1 MSYDIDKYAPVT
13 GRTICEDGTI
23 VNSGDLLKGI
33 SPGKTKGDATVL
45 DLTAV
50 TSIELAAQ
58 TTAVDITVDAAV
70 DVYMGFALNPA
81 AANAPY
87 KLAAGGVYNLSV
99 SPDDGLTLYFATAG
113 AAFGAGDYIRI
124 QEWED

>member
-1 MSYDIDKYAPVT
+1 MPDYYDVKVVNTNEDPIPVAA
-13 GRTICEDGTI
+13 EY
-23 VNSGDLLKGI
+23 
-33 SPGKTKGDATVL
+33 TKGDATVL

-70 DVYMGFALNPA
+70 DVYMGFAPTPA

-124 QEWED
+124 QEWEN